1 MAAVLGSAPNLLHA
15 APKDS
20 LTFGVA
26 QFPASLNPYISSQT
40 VQFFVLGFTQRP
52 MTAFLP
58 DGKVHCLL
66 CAEVPTL
73 ENGLARYEDQPDG
86 TRGLA
91 VTFKLMPGL
100 KWSDGVPVTAKD
112 VLFTWNMGKDPAAGF
127 SNNYPWSRATSID
140 VVDDATV
147 VMHLPRT
154 LVTYQMWDYLLP
166 EHIEG
171 PIKAQSAT
179 QLDYINHTAY
189 NAAPTTPGLWNGPY
203 VVSSYQSGNQVV
215 LTPNPYWPG
224 EKPAIKQVVVRLIE
238 NTASLQ
244 ANLLSGDVDA
254 SPSGIAITTDQAVAL
269 QRDHPDQFQFFY
281 RPGLSYER
289 IDLQNG
295 VKALTDLRVRQAL
308 VLGIDRKTLVGRLFS
323 GHATIAATWINQL
336 EPNYTTDGVDTYG
349 YDPDRARALLKQA
362 GWTPGADGIC
372 RNAAGDRLSFEFST
386 TSGNRVR
393 ELSQQVMQSQWKAI
407 GVEVTIKNEP
417 SRSFFGETMR
427 KRSYQGLAEYA
438 NFTRVGLPPTVF
450 YASSAI
456 PTAANNYTGQNWS
469 GWSDAAMD
477 KLLAAAEV
485 EIDPAKQRVLWA
497 DMQRRYA
504 ADVPELPLYFREDP
518 DIVPIWLKHYQATG
532 REDYQSYLAEQWSP

>member
-469 GWSDAAMD
+469 GWSDPAMD

>member
-40 VQFFVLGFTQRP
+40 VQFFVLGFAQRP

-469 GWSDAAMD
+469 GWSDPAMD

-485 EIDPAKQRVLWA
+485 EIDPAKQRALWA